1 MLELDCHLTKDKQV
15 VVAHDS
21 CLLRT
26 TGQNLYVKDL
36 LYDQLPLL
44 KQSIKLDF
52 EHGIMLIHFSSYKL
66 LSLNVFVGKEYHGS
80 EDENLRKIPLLK
92 DVFETFPNV
101 QVNIDVKEGSDEL
114 IEQIGKLIT
123 AYNREK
129 STVWGS
135 FKEDA
140 SLKCFNQVLYTILN
154 FYFLLLPSFLE
165 FVSYFLLEPR
175 SRTLFLSQRCSQA
188 VSLLLHWSP
197 TIYFIQGNTFRNPA
211 FYQRYQ

>member
-1 MLELDCHLTKDKQV
+1 MTAASSEQQGKICMLKICSMISFLYSSNT
-15 VVAHDS
+15 S
-21 CLLRT
+21 
-26 TGQNLYVKDL
+26 NLILSMVLCFKYIF
-36 LYDQLPLL
+36 PL
-44 KQSIKLDF
+44 
-52 EHGIMLIHFSSYKL
+52 YKL
-66 LSLNVFVGKEYHGS
+66 LSLYVFVGKEYHGS

-140 SLKCFNQVLYTILN
+140 SLKCFNQVLYTIIN

-197 TIYFIQGNTFRNPA
+197 AIYFIQGNTFRNPA